1 MKIAFIES
9 PTDIEPED
17 IFWDRVVQFCEDHR
31 VGALLLN
38 EMPVGRW
45 LAEERRYSAVVAR
58 ESSAS
63 HDRFIRRFQDTP
75 FTVLGTRAVVDD
87 PVLAN
92 EAFSLDHN
100 RYQPAHRKAY
110 FPSETGFF
118 ETAWFQCR
126 EALFAPISVEDINF
140 GFLICTELM
149 FTEAARTYAKQD
161 AHVIL
166 VPRATGGN
174 LETWKT
180 AASMAAIVSGS
191 YVLSSNRTGISK
203 GGVSFN
209 GGGFAFGPDGRLI
222 DQTTI
227 DQPFKTIELDI
238 ELVTRQRREYPCY
251 ITLASRS

>member
-1 MKIAFIES
+1 MKIGFIET

-17 IFWDRVVQFCEDHR
+17 PFWDRVVQFCEEHR
-31 VGALLLN
+31 VEALLLN
-38 EMPVGRW
+38 EMPAGRW
-45 LAEERRYSAVVAR
+45 VAEEHEYSAVAAE

-63 HDRFIRRFQDTP
+63 HDRLMRRFQNTP
-75 FTVLGTRAVVDD
+75 FAVLGTRTVLDD

-92 EAFSLDHN
+92 EAFILDDN
-100 RYQPAHRKAY
+100 RYRPAHRKAY
-110 FPSETGFF
+110 FPSEAGFF
-118 ETAWFQCR
+118 ETAWFQCK
-126 EALFAPISVEDINF
+126 ETIFAPIGVEDINF

-166 VPRATGGN
+166 VPRATGGD

-191 YVLSSNRTGISK
+191 YVVSSNRIGMSK

-209 GGGFAFGPDGRLI
+209 GSGFAFGPDGRLI

-227 DQPFKTIELDI
+227 DQPFKTIEIDA

-251 ITLASRS
+251 ITLAELG